1 MVFKSSR
8 FIPPA
13 SDASMG
19 AYFPLIIETYITSS
33 EIEENILYLNNKV
46 SVVRQHFISFTYK
59 Y

>member
-19 AYFPLIIETYITSS
+19 AYFPLIIETYITPS
-33 EIEENILYLNNKV
+33 EIEENILNNKV